1 MFEAS
6 LVYIVSSRTV
16 CTTKI
21 GCLFKNQKVFKTKR
35 TPPSICPIS
44 VLLDM
49 VAVLGETTGCH
60 TLRFLRDQMK
70 KDPEGAQILQ

>member
-16 CTTKI
+16 RTTKT
-21 GCLFKNQKVFKTKR
+21 GCLKNQKDPT
-35 TPPSICPIS
+35 SICPIS